1 MKPKRGESGLE
12 HGEWERGVFW
22 GADSDED
29 EEVRLAAAGIDAIG
43 AFKKPRRDDDEGA
56 DARGTTD
63 VVVSQSVSDAGA
75 RARWGEIAGTS
86 SSERSNDE
94 VSDYMR
100 HLSLYGVAAKE
111 AEKPTDGSDARMTEA
126 TEEGSYS
133 GAVLPMRNYD
143 LANGR
148 WLDDIAAEGKPEAP
162 SIRIASTSFPR

>member
-1 MKPKRGESGLE
+1 MGRGFR
-12 HGEWERGVFW
+12 RGR
-22 GADSDED
+22 GGST
-29 EEVRLAAAGIDAIG
+29 RRAGIDAIG

-63 VVVSQSVSDAGA
+63 VVVPQSVSDAGA
-75 RARWGEIAGTS
+75 RAKWGEIAGTS

-100 HLSLYGVAAKE
+100 HLSLYGVATKE

-148 WLDDIAAEGKPEAP
+148 WLDDIAGRKPGAS